1 MLLFKCYFKR
11 KSTLCIILLIFIAN
25 YMTFIGIRSLLSTYQ
40 GYCEMSSLVHEGT
53 YIANLNPKND
63 YSFANITE
71 SDVQQIF
78 NYLDRNF
85 DFALY
90 IDGNLITL
98 PDCDI
103 EVSVNYLNEEYYKLF
118 PLELEQGIKLSFD
131 YKLND
136 DEIPV
141 LIGTGLSKTY
151 PLGSTISIS
160 DPAMGRNITLK
171 VVGILKK
178 NAFHSN
184 YYMPNWKNYY
194 NFSIFVPVNQI
205 FIENA
210 NVDFHINS
218 IMNLIVLHTT
228 VEKTETLSD
237 ILLENLGLQFK
248 FYSQQE
254 NYEHFENDYLKSI
267 IIQFISALVLYAI
280 TIWIA
285 NRNILKGNRLLLNNL
300 SSSISENV
308 NSVKIRKSGYIYL
321 KLIFL
326 LGLLGVFIFTAYERF
341 SYWVKKDTLVA
352 AYGFLG
358 LTDIDW
364 GSWLTVLFIDM
375 LIGVLIVETAS
386 KHFLNLFS
394 KQEY

>member
-1 MLLFKCYFKR
+1 
-11 KSTLCIILLIFIAN
+11 
-25 YMTFIGIRSLLSTYQ
+25 MTFIGIRSLLSTYQ
-40 GYCEMSSLVHEGT
+40 GYCEMSSLVQEGT

-63 YSFANITE
+63 YNFANITE